1 MKMLLMLVVG
11 IISFFVAYYGVQYLM
26 APHH

>member
-1 MKMLLMLVVG
+1 MKKILILVVG

>member
-1 MKMLLMLVVG
+1 MKMVLMLVVG
-11 IISFFVAYYGVQYLM
+11 VISFLVAYFGVQYLM